1 MHREC
6 RLLARTRLSQ
16 SGPCARAASILNVYL
31 GWGIGRS
38 NRSLFAGRLGR
49 TYAQYIKIDRPPFR
63 RGASKTAVTER
74 LLRGPAWPMS
84 KNRTPKLIVGIVA
97 SFMGLAGVIIFL
109 LATKI
114 VSVQIGI
121 LMLVMSVGM
130 HLGFGILIAVYR
142 LIGKLE

>member
-1 MHREC
+1 
-6 RLLARTRLSQ
+6 
-16 SGPCARAASILNVYL
+16 
-31 GWGIGRS
+31 
-38 NRSLFAGRLGR
+38 
-49 TYAQYIKIDRPPFR
+49 
-63 RGASKTAVTER
+63 
-74 LLRGPAWPMS
+74 MS
-84 KNRTPKLIVGIVA
+84 KNRTPKLVVGIVV
-97 SFMGLAGVIIFL
+97 SFMGLTGVIIFL

>member
-1 MHREC
+1 
-6 RLLARTRLSQ
+6 
-16 SGPCARAASILNVYL
+16 
-31 GWGIGRS
+31 
-38 NRSLFAGRLGR
+38 
-49 TYAQYIKIDRPPFR
+49 
-63 RGASKTAVTER
+63 
-74 LLRGPAWPMS
+74 MS
-84 KNRTPKLIVGIVA
+84 KNRTSKLVVGIVA

-142 LIGKLE
+142 LISKLE

>member
-1 MHREC
+1 
-6 RLLARTRLSQ
+6 
-16 SGPCARAASILNVYL
+16 
-31 GWGIGRS
+31 
-38 NRSLFAGRLGR
+38 
-49 TYAQYIKIDRPPFR
+49 
-63 RGASKTAVTER
+63 
-74 LLRGPAWPMS
+74 MS
-84 KNRTPKLIVGIVA
+84 KNRTPKLAVGIVV